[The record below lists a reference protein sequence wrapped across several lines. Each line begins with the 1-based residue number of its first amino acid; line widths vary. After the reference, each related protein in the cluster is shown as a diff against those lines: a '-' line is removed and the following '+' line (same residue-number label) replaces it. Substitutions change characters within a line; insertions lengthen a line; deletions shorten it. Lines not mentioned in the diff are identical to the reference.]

1 MKNRPLYLLTLPFLC
16 SFMLARAGQAWADE
30 EFIVVE
36 LLVNVLKDVKMTD
49 EQIENAVKEANKI
62 LKQANVQLEFDK
74 KNIQRDFN
82 DQGNNN
88 NKIENSEDGNLD
100 KKGVEELE
108 AKFGKGKG
116 YKIVITDEIH
126 GNAGTTGLSPH
137 NPDLPVTYI
146 IPREKAG
153 DAERGQTL
161 AHEFSHVFTLGK
173 GHVVDDH
180 DTAGA
185 VDDDKADGTGHVNDK
200 KNLMYPTTEGGTDMT
215 DDQKEEVKK
224 KAKKRAKTKVVKTE
238 QTIEPV
244 PSTHSSWTHPL
255 DPFKPPFID
264 LYCGTT
270 FLEQPN
276 ANLQTVINLGGLF
289 PKNPVRAQYA
299 YFFNTDNNNNTG
311 TTAAGL
317 FPGIDKVVF
326 VEPSGLF
333 PFTGSAGSI
342 QSRIVDVA
350 TNQTTPLPPGIV
362 KRIYK
367 IKDAFI
373 SGLPKAINSYDSIH
387 QDIPVSLL
395 NVPPTV
401 PFIQGGIQTFDFN
414 TQLTEQRPIVI
425 PMTAE
430 DNIAVARVDLL
441 EGTANDTLQVQ
452 GEHFAPNS
460 EFKLLVDDTF
470 MQSGVVASN
479 GTLNTSFAFPVLPGG
494 DYFITVRDDTGRFDY
509 SVFHNNNNVRP
520 VYGVTGVLSNPAA
533 LETRFQ
539 DADSGLKAIEILQTV
554 NFQANIPAFAAGT
567 RNPVVLVAN
576 KIEPLKNARLRMKL
590 TDMTHRIFSSDTHL
604 LNLTVAAVNKP
615 VGRTLKNIPQ
625 AKSKIRIRNGEP
637 GLERLSIV
645 VNAKVYEI
653 DLVNKPESFFDVFT
667 DMTEGNT
674 NTLKIIGRGSIGS
687 SADIAVSN

>member
-1 MKNRPLYLLTLPFLC
+1 MKKRPLYLLTLPFLC
-16 SFMLARAGQAWADE
+16 GFMLVRGEQARADE
-30 EFIVVE
+30 EFVVVE

-126 GNAGTTGLSPH
+126 GTTNTGLSPH

-146 IPREKAG
+146 TPREKAG

-161 AHEFSHVFTLGK
+161 AHEFAHVFTLGK

-180 DTAGA
+180 DTAGTA
-185 VDDDKADGTGHVNDK
+185 DDDKSDNKGHVNDK
-200 KNLMYPTTEGGTDMT
+200 KNLMYPTTEGGTDLT
-215 DDQKEEVKK
+215 DDQKDEIKK

-238 QTIEPV
+238 QTLETT

-255 DPFKPPFID
+255 DPSKPPFID
-264 LYCGTT
+264 LYCGTSFT
-270 FLEQPN
+270 AQPG

-289 PKNPVRAQYA
+289 PKTPAHAQYA

-311 TTAAGL
+311 ITAAGL

-326 VEPSGLF
+326 IEPSGLY
-333 PFTGSAGSI
+333 PFIGSAGSV
-342 QSRIVDVA
+342 QSKMIDVA
-350 TNQTTPLPPGIV
+350 TNQETPLPPGV
-362 KRIYK
+362 VERIYK
-367 IKDAFI
+367 IRDAFAG
-373 SGLPKAINSYDSIH
+373 GLPGIANRYDSIH
-387 QDIPVSLL
+387 QDIPMSLL
-395 NVPPTV
+395 NIAPTLH
-401 PFIQGGIQTFDFN
+401 FIQGGIQTFDFN
-414 TQLTEQRPIVI
+414 TQLTEQQQIVI
-425 PMTAE
+425 PVTVE
-430 DNIAVARVDLL
+430 DNLAVARVDLL
-441 EGTANDTLQVQ
+441 AGTANDVLQVE
-452 GEHFAPNS
+452 GEHYTPHSGFNV
-460 EFKLLVDDTF
+460 LIDDTL
-470 MQSGVVASN
+470 MHSGVVAEN
-479 GTLNTSFAFPVLPGG
+479 GTLNTSLAFPVLPGG

-539 DADSGLKAIEILQTV
+539 DADSGLKSIEILQTV

-590 TDMTHRIFSSDTHL
+590 TDMTNRIFSSDTHL

-653 DLVNKPESFFDVFT
+653 DLVNKPESFLDVFT

-674 NTLKIIGRGSIGS
+674 NILKIIGRGNIGS